1 MKRIKELYILSQPQ
15 PLKATIGAIFGN
27 LLFSLKSDRNFNL
40 LLATGFFA
48 GISSGI
54 TSTTF
59 NNFLNDVY
67 HLSEASRG
75 IVEFPRELPG
85 ALLIFV
91 FAAFSF
97 MSDVRLASLG
107 MVFASLGMFGLGLLS
122 PGFAPMLIWMVV
134 LNLGTH
140 IGMPLAPSIGM
151 SLSKT
156 EEYGMRLGRYN
167 AYCLAATI
175 IGYIIVLVGFNYLKI
190 SYTAAFIIAGF
201 GYLLAAV
208 TYLFMHKPMVKAK
221 KKPRFVFRKKYTI
234 FYMQSITNGAR
245 KQIFLTFAPWVL
257 IKIYHLDTPMF
268 AILGFVVAFASI
280 GTRTIV
286 GRAIDRLGERVVLS
300 TEAILLIILCM
311 GYAFSADIF
320 PVYIAVIIS
329 AGCYVIDNSLSAV
342 EMARSTYVRKLAD
355 DPDEVLPTLSTG
367 TSFDHV
373 VAMTIPALG
382 GILWAATSYKMVF
395 IAASF
400 IAVANLFLSF
410 KMDVARKD
418 GD

>member
-1 MKRIKELYILSQPQ
+1 MLSEPQFIKTTA
-15 PLKATIGAIFGN
+15 KKFFGN
-27 LLFSLKSDRNFNL
+27 LRFLKNDRNFNL

-48 GISSGI
+48 GISTGI

-75 IVEFPRELPG
+75 VVELPRELPG
-85 ALLIFV
+85 ALLVLI

-107 MVFASLGMFGLGLLS
+107 MAFASLGMFGLGLLS

-151 SLSKT
+151 SLSKP

-167 AYCLAATI
+167 SYCLAATI

-201 GYLLAAV
+201 CYLAAAV
-208 TYLFMHKPMVKAK
+208 TYLFMQKAPAKAK
-221 KKPRFVFRKKYTI
+221 KKPRFVFRKKYTV

-257 IKIYHLDTPMF
+257 IKIYHLNTPTF
-268 AILGFVVAFASI
+268 AVLGFVIAFVSI
-280 GTRTIV
+280 GTRTII
-286 GRAIDRLGERVVLS
+286 GRAIDKLGERIVLS

-320 PVYIAVIIS
+320 PV
-329 AGCYVIDNSLSAV
+329 
-342 EMARSTYVRKLAD
+342 
-355 DPDEVLPTLSTG
+355 
-367 TSFDHV
+367 
-373 VAMTIPALG
+373 
-382 GILWAATSYKMVF
+382 
-395 IAASF
+395 
-400 IAVANLFLSF
+400 
-410 KMDVARKD
+410 
-418 GD
+418 